1 MRVYLFSAPVTLL
14 FGQCGLLPS
23 MTARGK
29 LVYRGAWRNHRPGV
43 ATDLITKLNATPYFQ
58 HAISLSIWAQLRLR
72 LQLLKR

>member
-1 MRVYLFSAPVTLL
+1 MSEVPIQDF
-14 FGQCGLLPS
+14 C
-23 MTARGK
+23 K
-29 LVYRGAWRNHRPGV
+29 DLVFMQGGGNYRGARRNHRPGV